1 MMEFI
6 YCTRMQIACL
16 LILLVLYHN
25 LFKEGRHLCKL
36 SVYFLLHNVALL
48 AVLFDG
54 LSVYTV
60 NHITMIGKNINM
72 FVHLAFFVFLN
83 VFVFLMFI
91 YLYGKTAGIP
101 KNKKRIKAAVAVEL
115 IGLVLVACSMNRLE
129 FKYGKYSDY
138 SMGVPVYI
146 SFGLDILFFYGC
158 FILLVVFSSHIEQ
171 RKKMGLLS
179 CLGFGAVMSLMQVIF
194 PELLATS
201 LSVTIAMLGVYIHLE
216 NPSLKNLEKYH
227 SEMVMGFATLVE
239 NRDDNT
245 GGHIKRTSAYVNLIL
260 DEMKEKK
267 VHKKELTKDF
277 INSMVKAAPMHD
289 IGKIGIP
296 DSILQKPGKL
306 TDEEFAKMKT
316 HTVLGGE
323 IIQDT
328 FGHLEENSKY
338 ADMVYEVAMFHHE
351 KWNGR
356 GYPEGLSGVHIPLC
370 ARIMAVA
377 DVFDAISAKRCY
389 RDAMPLDKC
398 FEIIQSGS
406 GTDFDPEVV
415 EIFLNARP
423 RVEEIYGRLK

>member
-1 MMEFI
+1 
-6 YCTRMQIACL
+6 
-16 LILLVLYHN
+16 
-25 LFKEGRHLCKL
+25 
-36 SVYFLLHNVALL
+36 
-48 AVLFDG
+48 
-54 LSVYTV
+54 
-60 NHITMIGKNINM
+60 
-72 FVHLAFFVFLN
+72 
-83 VFVFLMFI
+83 
-91 YLYGKTAGIP
+91 
-101 KNKKRIKAAVAVEL
+101 
-115 IGLVLVACSMNRLE
+115 
-129 FKYGKYSDY
+129 
-138 SMGVPVYI
+138 
-146 SFGLDILFFYGC
+146 
-158 FILLVVFSSHIEQ
+158 
-171 RKKMGLLS
+171 MGLLS
-179 CLGFGAVMSLMQVIF
+179 CFGFGAVMTHMQVIF
-194 PELLATS
+194 PEFLATS
-201 LSVTIAMLGVYIHLE
+201 LSVTIAMLGLYIYLE

-277 INSMVKAAPMHD
+277 INSMIKAAPMHD